1 MKLNNNYLIFESD
14 TNKTLIK
21 QIHSWKN
28 TKMLYKYSAIPGK
41 LKFKEVRLYDSNQM
55 TFWEKAKL
63 GRL

>member
-41 LKFKEVRLYDSNQM
+41 LKFKEVRLYDSN
-55 TFWEKAKL
+55 
-63 GRL
+63 